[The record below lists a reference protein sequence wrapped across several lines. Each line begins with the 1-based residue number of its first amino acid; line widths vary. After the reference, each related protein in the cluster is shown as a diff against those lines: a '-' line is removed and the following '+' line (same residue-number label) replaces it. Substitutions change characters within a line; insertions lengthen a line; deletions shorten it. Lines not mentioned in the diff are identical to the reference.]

1 MRPVHPRAAV
11 VLALLSLVV
20 CARVSRADLLV
31 NGNFESGPPIPL
43 LQALLVVPAGG
54 TSLPGWTVGTGL
66 ITVITDNYWVP
77 LSGSRSVNLSDNS
90 TGGTSNA
97 GGSIQQAIAS
107 DAGATYRLTFWISGE
122 PFTAPTLKHLR
133 VNAGPVQQDYTFDNT
148 LAWHWD
154 MDWRPYSLDFTANS
168 PSSTIRFASMDVS
181 RWGPAIDSAKV
192 ELVSAGVTGNPAL
205 SFARVSPDPV
215 RATGR
220 LSFALPAAGHAR
232 LTIVDLQGR
241 ALARLADNDFG
252 PGAQS
257 FEFSPRNWGA
267 RPGLYFA
274 VLQAGNAVITR
285 RFTVLH

>member
-1 MRPVHPRAAV
+1 MRPAHSRAVA
-11 VLALLSLVV
+11 LAALLPLV
-20 CARVSRADLLV
+20 LLFSPPV
-31 NGNFESGPPIPL
+31 HAQALTNGNFEDGPVIPL
-43 LQALLVVPAGG
+43 TSPILTVSVGG
-54 TSLPGWTVGTGL
+54 TALPGWTVVGGA
-66 ITVITDNYWVP
+66 IAIVTDNYWVP

-241 ALARLADNDFG
+241 ALAR
-252 PGAQS
+252 
-257 FEFSPRNWGA
+257 PRPPA
-267 RPGLYFA
+267 C
-274 VLQAGNAVITR
+274 
-285 RFTVLH
+285 